1 MLQIKNEAQINLG
14 FIYSEGIYFPR
25 EINKA
30 IHYYTLAAN
39 LDDPYAQSNLE
50 NVYFNEIFVI
60 KGINK
65 SIHYFTLAANKNHP
79 KAQFCLRLI
88 YEDGKYVPETLI

>member
-50 NVYFNEIFVI
+50 NVYFNEIFVM
-60 KGINK
+60 KGI
-65 SIHYFTLAANKNHP
+65 NKNHP

-88 YEDGKYVPETLI
+88 YHDGKYVPETLI